1 MSEVRY
7 LVAGDSAVCVEFG
20 NEISP
25 EINKKIRAFK
35 IAVEK
40 SDIPGIVETVPT
52 YRSLLVHYHPEVI
65 GFKALTEEFDK
76 LMGSLSSIP
85 IPPPTVIEIPVLYG
99 GEMGPDIENVAEH
112 NHKTVEE
119 VIKIHTSEEYLIYM
133 IGFIAGFPYLGGMSK
148 EIATPRLKSPRVKI
162 EGGSVGIA
170 GEQTGIY
177 PVASPGG
184 WQLIGRT
191 PLKIYDADREKPVL
205 LEAGQYIKFA
215 AVTEEE
221 YKKIEKE
228 VEDGTYKYVLYDK
241 EV

>member
-65 GFKALTEEFDK
+65 GFKALTEKFDQ

-191 PLKIYDADREKPVL
+191 PLKLYDADREKPVL

-228 VEDGTYKYVLYDK
+228 VEDGTYKYVVYDK

>member
-1 MSEVRY
+1 M
-7 LVAGDSAVCVEFG
+7 C
-20 NEISP
+20 
-25 EINKKIRAFK
+25 
-35 IAVEK
+35 
-40 SDIPGIVETVPT
+40 
-52 YRSLLVHYHPEVI
+52 
-65 GFKALTEEFDK
+65 
-76 LMGSLSSIP
+76 SLSSIP

-191 PLKIYDADREKPVL
+191 PLKLYDADREKPVL

-228 VEDGTYKYVLYDK
+228 VEDGTYKYVVYDK

>member
-25 EINKKIRAFK
+25 EINKKIRAFN

-40 SDIPGIVETVPT
+40 SDRPGIVETVPT

-65 GFKALTEEFDK
+65 GFKALTEKFDK

-191 PLKIYDADREKPVL
+191 PLKLYDADREKPVL

-228 VEDGTYKYVLYDK
+228 VEDGTYKYVVYDK

>member
-65 GFKALTEEFDK
+65 GFKALTEKFDK

-184 WQLIGRT
+184 WKLIGRT
-191 PLKIYDADREKPVL
+191 PLKLYDADREKPVL

-228 VEDGTYKYVLYDK
+228 VEDGTYKYVVYDK